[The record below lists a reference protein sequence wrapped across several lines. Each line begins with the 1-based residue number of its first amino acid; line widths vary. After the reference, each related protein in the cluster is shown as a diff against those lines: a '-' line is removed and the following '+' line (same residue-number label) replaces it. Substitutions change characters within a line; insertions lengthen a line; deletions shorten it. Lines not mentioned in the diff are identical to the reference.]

1 MNFSESEFTKLLR
14 ACDCLD
20 NEEKGKMLKHLVG
33 KHTSA
38 SVLFEV
44 CDRLSKEEKAKLLK
58 HLISR
63 DTDLSVAIGSSSFN
77 ANANTVYQIGISDK
91 EQISD
96 VLRAIANF
104 IED

>member
-1 MNFSESEFTKLLR
+1 MNFSDSEFTKLLK
-14 ACDCLD
+14 AYDCLN

-33 KHTSA
+33 KYNDA

-44 CDRLSKEEKAKLLK
+44 CDRLSNEERGKLLK

-63 DTDLSVAIGSSSFN
+63 DTGLSVAVGSKSF
-77 ANANTVYQIGISDK
+77 NANTVYQINVSDK

>member
-1 MNFSESEFTKLLR
+1 MNFSESEFTKLLK

-20 NEEKGKMLKHLVG
+20 NEEKEKLLKHLVD

-44 CDRLSKEEKAKLLK
+44 CDRLSNEEKAKLLK
-58 HLISR
+58 HLIGR
-63 DTDLSVAIGSSSFN
+63 DTGLSVAVGSKSF
-77 ANANTVYQIGISDK
+77 NANTVYQINISDK

-96 VLRAIANF
+96 VLRAIASI
-104 IED
+104 IEN